1 MIYWYGLSSV
11 VLGVVLYF
19 PIRKFLLAMMIN
31 KQQRKLNRELTD
43 VEREPIRRKA
53 YVSAAVVAM
62 TFAFLYN
69 RYIMKAF
76 LGAG

>member
-11 VLGVVLYF
+11 LLGVILYF
-19 PIRKFLLAMMIN
+19 PIRKFIMGMMIN
-31 KQQRKLNRELTD
+31 KQQRKLNRELTEE
-43 VEREPIRRKA
+43 EREPIRRKA
-53 YVSAAVVAM
+53 YISAAIVAM

-76 LGAG
+76 LVAG